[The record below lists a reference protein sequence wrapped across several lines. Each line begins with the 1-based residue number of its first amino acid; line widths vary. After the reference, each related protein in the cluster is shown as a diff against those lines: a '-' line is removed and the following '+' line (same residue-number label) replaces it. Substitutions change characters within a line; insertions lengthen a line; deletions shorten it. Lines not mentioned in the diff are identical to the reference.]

1 MSDVAL
7 AGRLAD
13 DLDLAFPAL
22 VRGHQDRVFSLALR
36 LTSDRGDAEEL
47 AHDVFVRAYQALVG
61 YDPDRT
67 RKLALRPWLATIALN
82 AARNESRRAGRGVPQ
97 VASRVGADPAD
108 AATARIAVVGA
119 LRKLPAHQRESV
131 VLRHVGGLTY
141 GEIADVLDR
150 PVGTV
155 KADVHRGMN
164 ALRSTLGDDHDDHD
178 DDQENR

>member
-1 MSDVAL
+1 M
-7 AGRLAD
+7 
-13 DLDLAFPAL
+13 L

-36 LTSDRGDAEEL
+36 LTSNRGDAEEL
-47 AHDVFVRAYQALVG
+47 AHDVFVRAYRALLG

-82 AARNESRRAGRGVPQ
+82 AARNESRRAGRV
-97 VASRVGADPAD
+97 VASDASAFGADPAD
-108 AATARIAVVGA
+108 AATARVTVARA
-119 LRKLPAHQRESV
+119 LRNLPEHQRESV

-141 GEIADVLDR
+141 VEIADVVDR

-164 ALRSTLGDDHDDHD
+164 ALRSTLGGADDHDG
-178 DDQENR
+178 QENR